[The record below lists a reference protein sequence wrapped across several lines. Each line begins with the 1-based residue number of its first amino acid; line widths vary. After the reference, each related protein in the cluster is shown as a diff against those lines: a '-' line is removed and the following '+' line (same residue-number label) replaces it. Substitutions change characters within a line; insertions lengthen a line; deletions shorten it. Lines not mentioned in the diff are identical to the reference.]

1 MFNLPI
7 LLAQESAIQQDPFA
21 NSFFGLGADERF
33 VVMLVA
39 IGCGTAV
46 IIAVTAI
53 VAGVY
58 TSVVRRQAETE
69 LKHEMTE
76 LKQDMLDRGMSA
88 EEIREVIE
96 ATPPKDFAD
105 RWVKARMCDKKR

>member
-7 LLAQESAIQQDPFA
+7 LLAQESAIQQDAFA
-21 NSFFGLGADERF
+21 DSFFGLGADERF
-33 VVMLVA
+33 VVLLVA

-58 TSVVRRQAETE
+58 TSVVRRQTE
-69 LKHEMTE
+69 TE
-76 LKQDMLDRGMSA
+76 LKQDMLDRGMNA

-96 ATPPKDFAD
+96 ATPPTDFAD
-105 RWVKARMCDKKR
+105 RWVKAKMCDKKR